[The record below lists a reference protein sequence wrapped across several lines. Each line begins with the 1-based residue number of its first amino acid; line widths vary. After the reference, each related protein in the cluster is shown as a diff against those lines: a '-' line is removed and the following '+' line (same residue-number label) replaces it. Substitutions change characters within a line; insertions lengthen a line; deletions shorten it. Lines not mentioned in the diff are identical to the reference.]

1 MSPRNPDFRPRLFD
15 EEGRLFR
22 ALVLALVPTC
32 MGLSVA
38 TRAYAL
44 PPTPALDAATELARS
59 LPRRDRLPA
68 PIPIRVLAPP
78 SEPSRPGTSP
88 RPARRAAAAPSE
100 SPGERATRVLATA
113 GDAAA
118 TLFSPESDEA
128 LDAAIATVG
137 QDYASAA
144 DGGLRRSTSGRDVD
158 LFTEFDDLEEVGI
171 VVVGEGLEENAPT
184 RRQWSLA
191 PEQAPLGDS
200 TEGVG
205 AVVRAARGR
214 VESCVQVASRQA
226 PDLAGRVELS
236 WQIENGRPASV
247 RVAQNGTGDAE
258 LGRCIERAVLAL
270 DFGEGVSTRV
280 DGYAWIVQAVQ

>member
-1 MSPRNPDFRPRLFD
+1 MPRRTQDFRPRYFD
-15 EEGRLFR
+15 EEGQLFR
-22 ALVLALVPTC
+22 ALVLVLVPTFV
-32 MGLSVA
+32 GLSVA

-59 LPRRDRLPA
+59 LPQRERLPA
-68 PIPIRVLAPP
+68 PIPIRVLEAPP
-78 SEPSRPGTSP
+78 EASRPGTT
-88 RPARRAAAAPSE
+88 ARRARVARPAE
-100 SPGERATRVLATA
+100 SPGQRAARVLATA

-128 LDAAIATVG
+128 LDAALSGVG
-137 QDYASAA
+137 QDYASAG
-144 DGGLRRSTSGRDVD
+144 DGGFRSSGSGRDGD
-158 LFTEFDDLEEVGI
+158 LVTELDESEQDGI
-171 VVVGEGLEENAPT
+171 VVVGEGKDETAPA
-184 RRQWSLA
+184 RRQWALA
-191 PEQAPLGDS
+191 PEQAPRGDAP
-200 TEGVG
+200 EGVG

-226 PDLAGRVELS
+226 PELSGRVELA
-236 WQIENGRPASV
+236 WTIDNGRPSAV